1 MRDRHGG
8 GRSDDWV
15 PPAWTHPPEPSQAAP
30 IRPRGA
36 VFQPERARSIDIGA
50 SGAILGM
57 AIAPAISGFFALVF
71 GMLSLFSS
79 AGGTM
84 PRGMLALLIVQLAGL
99 TAARSLKSPTLMLS
113 WISCVL
119 VSCLLA
125 PVLAL
130 QVTVLREPYV
140 SLARHS
146 ASPAL
151 FASLVAAM
159 AVGLSA
165 AWCIAAISH
174 EPDRA
179 ALLFMPVAML
189 WPAMLGVGAV
199 VSQRS
204 ALLAQSIVFLLCA
217 LATAICVLL
226 PPLLRVFVPAGTLA
240 VEFVLLW
247 MTGHGPWFQPTSG
260 DIVRVICVVSLVLCV
275 ILTVATPLVAMA
287 AGAYFARRPIRLF
300 DSWNGEDDLT

>member
-8 GRSDDWV
+8 GRGDDWV
-15 PPAWTHPPEPSQAAP
+15 PPAWTHPPEPSPSAP
-30 IRPRGA
+30 VRPRGA
-36 VFQPERARSIDIGA
+36 VFQPERARTIDIGA

-84 PRGMLALLIVQLAGL
+84 PRGMLALLFFQLGGL
-99 TAARSLKSPTLMLS
+99 LAARSLKSPTLMLS
-113 WISCVL
+113 WISCVV

-151 FASLVAAM
+151 FASLVAM
-159 AVGLSA
+159 IAVGLSA
-165 AWCIAAISH
+165 AWCVAAIAH

-204 ALLAQSIVFLLCA
+204 ALLAQAVVFLLCA

-240 VEFVLLW
+240 VEFILLW

-275 ILTVATPLVAMA
+275 ILTVATPLAAMA
-287 AGAYFARRPIRLF
+287 AGAYFARRPIRF
-300 DSWNGEDDLT
+300 FESWTGEDSLE